1 MSNIIDRSFA
11 ILQELSCHRDGRTL
25 SELAEKLDIPLSATH
40 RLLNDLIAIGYVRKD
55 ERHGEFTLTMQI
67 VSLALRHLSSGGIVD
82 VAQPILE
89 RLAAKSRE
97 LVRLAVVDGDQLI
110 YVAKAQGATVGLRY
124 DPEMGQPV
132 MLSRSAAGLV
142 WLGHKTEEEALRL
155 VATQGM
161 GDPKD
166 YGPDAPT
173 TLKALMTQ
181 VRAAHK
187 RGYATTMNVFLPGM
201 SSMAAPV
208 HGPERDILAVLI
220 VAGPMNRLT
229 QARMDELSRDL
240 IDTAAELGAASAVSP
255 IFQRRP
261 SQPLPTRR
269 H

>member
-1 MSNIIDRSFA
+1 MSNIIDRCFT
-11 ILQELSCHRDGRTL
+11 ILQELSYHSEGRTL
-25 SELAEKLDIPLSATH
+25 SELAEKADIPLSATH
-40 RLLNDLIAIGYVRKD
+40 RILNDLIDAGYVRKD

-67 VSLALRHLSSGGIVD
+67 VSLALRHLSSGGMVD

-97 LVRLAVVDGDQLI
+97 LVRLAVVDEDQLI

-132 MLSRSAAGLV
+132 TLSCSAAGLA
-142 WLGHKTEEEALRL
+142 WLSTKTEEDALRV
-155 VATQGM
+155 VAKQGL

-173 TLKALMTQ
+173 TIKALMAQ
-181 VRAAHK
+181 VGAVQE

-208 HGPERDILAVLI
+208 YGPGKDVLAVLI

-229 QARMDELSRDL
+229 QARMDELSAEL
-240 IDTAAELGAASAVSP
+240 IETARELGAASAVSP

-261 SQPLPTRR
+261 NQPVPTRKT
-269 H
+269 

>member
-1 MSNIIDRSFA
+1 MSNIVDRCFA
-11 ILQELSCHRDGRTL
+11 ILQELSYHRQGRTL
-25 SELAEKLDIPLSATH
+25 SELAEKADIPLSATH
-40 RLLNDLIAIGYVRKD
+40 RILNDLIDTGYVRKD
-55 ERHGEFTLTMQI
+55 ERRGEFTLTMQI

-97 LVRLAVVDGDQLI
+97 LVRLAVVDDDQLI

-124 DPEMGQPV
+124 DPEMGQAV
-132 MLSRSAAGLV
+132 TLSCSAAGLA
-142 WLGHKTEEEALRL
+142 WLATKTEEEALRL
-155 VATQGM
+155 VAKQGL

-166 YGPDAPT
+166 YGPDAPA

-181 VRAAHK
+181 VRATQK
-187 RGYATTMNVFLPGM
+187 RGYATTVNVFLPGM

-208 HGPERDILAVLI
+208 YNSGKEVVALLI

-229 QARMDELSRDL
+229 QTRMDELSADML
-240 IDTAAELGAASAVSP
+240 ETAQELGAASTVSP

-261 SQPLPTRR
+261 DQPIPT
-269 H
+269 HET

>member
-11 ILQELSCHRDGRTL
+11 ILQELSHHRDGRTL
-25 SELAEKLDIPLSATH
+25 SEVAEKLAIPISATH

-67 VSLALRHLSSGGIVD
+67 VSLALRHLGSGGIVD

-132 MLSRSAAGLV
+132 ILSCSAAGLV
-142 WLGHKTEEEALRL
+142 WLGTKDEEEALRL
-155 VATQGM
+155 VVAQGL
-161 GDPKD
+161 GDPKN

-173 TLKALMTQ
+173 SIKTRMTQ

-201 SSMAAPV
+201 SSMAAAVP
-208 HGPERDILAVLI
+208 GPDGNVLAILI
-220 VAGPMNRLT
+220 VAGPMTRLT
-229 QARMDELSRDL
+229 QERMDELSSDL
-240 IDTAAELGAASAVSP
+240 LETANELGAASAVSP

-261 SQPLPTRR
+261 NQPVPTRKT
-269 H
+269 